1 MSKPDDLEEIMSLG
15 AYQKKMSRFKKLMS
29 FLL

>member
-1 MSKPDDLEEIMSLG
+1 MSKSDDLEEIMSLG
-15 AYQKKMSRFKKLMS
+15 SYQKKMSRFKKLLS